1 MRYLI
6 LVGMNETTIE
16 SLFDD
21 PEALEIAEMEED
33 IRLGL
38 AIHPDVYWGKTRW
51 VRRHKEKD

>member
-1 MRYLI
+1 
-6 LVGMNETTIE
+6 MNETTIE